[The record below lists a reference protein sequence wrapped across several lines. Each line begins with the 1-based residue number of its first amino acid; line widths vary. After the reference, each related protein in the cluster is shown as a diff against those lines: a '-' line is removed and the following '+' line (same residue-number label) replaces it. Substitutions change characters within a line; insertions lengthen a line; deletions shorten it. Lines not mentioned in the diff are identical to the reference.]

1 MYRSVFSWFFL
12 CSSNVITSQL
22 SSQLRSFCFSPGTY
36 LTRTRRNRNSVEV
49 WRRGT
54 DDRGTPRLPNA
65 LHRGRRPS
73 GQSEARGWYM
83 MITTYV
89 CYSSDC
95 IHCTYVTWYSIYS
108 IHMHNTISYCLCI
121 YIYCIYV
128 YVCMYIYIIVYS
140 LYSILYTTQKDFRLE
155 FCKRFHTLKP
165 SNWGP
170 CLANVP
176 WPAFSLLWMWQRVL
190 KILMLV
196 PCCIRSIDCSARIMI
211 LCCGTYVAYGYDD
224 MAWYGYNVY
233 IL

>member
-1 MYRSVFSWFFL
+1 MM
-12 CSSNVITSQL
+12 IT
-22 SSQLRSFCFSPGTY
+22 TY
-36 LTRTRRNRNSVEV
+36 
-49 WRRGT
+49 
-54 DDRGTPRLPNA
+54 
-65 LHRGRRPS
+65 
-73 GQSEARGWYM
+73 YI

-95 IHCTYVTWYSIYS
+95 IDCTYVTWYSIVYTC
-108 IHMHNTISYCLCI
+108 ITSYHIAYI
-121 YIYCIYV
+121 YILYLCVCI
-128 YVCMYIYIIVYS
+128 YIYIIVYS
-140 LYSILYTTQKDFRLE
+140 ILNIIYHTKGFPPRVLQKV
-155 FCKRFHTLKP
+155 HTLKP

-170 CLANVP
+170 CLANLP